1 MDPSLPTSR
10 TGRQRLIALRT
21 WIARR
26 RRTALAQLLRGACYG
41 AGTGAVGL
49 IFMWVEHRM

>member
-1 MDPSLPTSR
+1 MNPSPHTPRS
-10 TGRQRLIALRT
+10 GRKQLIAAGR

-26 RRTALAQLLRGACYG
+26 RRTALAHLLRGACYG

-49 IFMWVEHRM
+49 LVMWMEHQL

>member
-1 MDPSLPTSR
+1 MDPSLPPRR
-10 TGRQRLIALRT
+10 TGRERLLAVRE
-21 WIARR
+21 WIVRG

-49 IFMWVEHRM
+49 FFLWVEHRM

>member
-1 MDPSLPTSR
+1 MDPSLPPPR
-10 TGRQRLIALRT
+10 TGRERLLSVRE
-21 WIARR
+21 WIVRG

-49 IFMWVEHRM
+49 FFLWVEHRM